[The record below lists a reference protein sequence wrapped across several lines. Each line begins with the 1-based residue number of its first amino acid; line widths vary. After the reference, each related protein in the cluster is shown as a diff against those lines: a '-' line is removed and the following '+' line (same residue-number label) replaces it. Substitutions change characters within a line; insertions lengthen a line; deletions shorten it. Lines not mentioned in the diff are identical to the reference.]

1 MPVPDFSPG
10 EVLTAAAMDSI
21 GLWKVASGAL
31 SGTAT
36 NFAGCFT
43 SDFTDYRIVI
53 DSITVSAS
61 TDIFYRYL
69 NGTTPETSGNYS
81 WGMTGFAENS
91 TAQNTAAFG
100 QTAGYTGCTIT
111 AAFNAIMGGI
121 TMDVYNPLAA
131 ERSFITNTAVGF
143 GAGGFMHRTGF
154 THQNELKAFNGIQFL
169 TNSAVTF
176 TGTVNIYGYRK

>member
-1 MPVPDFSPG
+1 
-10 EVLTAAAMDSI
+10 MDSI

-61 TDIFYRYL
+61 ADIYYRYL
-69 NGTTPETSGNYS
+69 NGTTPETTNYS
-81 WGMTGFAENS
+81 WGMNGLAENN

-100 QTAGYTGCTIT
+100 QAVGYTGCLIS
-111 AAFNAIMGGI
+111 AAFGAIMGGI

-131 ERSFITNTAVGF
+131 QRTFITSTAVGF
-143 GAGGFMHRTGF
+143 GAGGFAHRTGY
-154 THQNELKAFNGIQFL
+154 THQNELKAFDGFQFL
-169 TNSAVTF
+169 TSSAVTF